1 MDLLTAPPT
10 SLLLQWTRAAPNFA
24 VKKGSS
30 YEMSI
35 DVVRKCGI
43 VQILWVIN
51 ILDLG
56 KA

>member
-1 MDLLTAPPT
+1 MDLLTTHPPYCCPT
-10 SLLLQWTRAAPNFA
+10 IAAPNFA

-43 VQILWVIN
+43 VQNLWVIN